1 MSFTFLQAVNECLI
15 LEGIIS
21 GDDDELSSFTDTQH
35 VISSKLAQKAIQQEL
50 ASLVSEQIIDAER
63 TSALLTTTP
72 GTRTYTLASGF
83 IRFRTTA
90 RNPNVVLWE
99 ATSAGITDG
108 QFVQEWPGGEE
119 SIITAYPRYLD
130 QQARPI
136 YWYWVGGGTQDVGLY
151 PVPDGTRYY
160 KYFYEKDVTVTTAA
174 DTLPFAVDTQARTFI
189 RGAARRFKFLR
200 SSPVERETFYP
211 KGLEDDE
218 QLKSNR
224 AVLMSL
230 LRHKQ
235 PPSHYGR
242 RYA

>member
-1 MSFTFLQAVNECLI
+1 MAFTFLQAVNECLI

-50 ASLVSEQIIDAER
+50 ASLVSEQVIPYER
-63 TSALLTTTP
+63 TSALLTSAI
-72 GTRTYTLASGF
+72 GTRTYTLASDF
-83 IRFRTTA
+83 VRFRVTD
-90 RNPNVVLWE
+90 RNPKVVLWQSD
-99 ATSAGITDG
+99 ANGISDG
-108 QFVQEWPGGEE
+108 QFCHEWPGGEE
-119 SIITAYPRYLD
+119 SIISTYPRYRD

-136 YWYWVGGGTQDVGLY
+136 YWYWVGGSTQDIGLY
-151 PVPDGTRYY
+151 PIPDAVRYY
-160 KYFYEKDVTVTTAA
+160 RYFYEKDVTVTSAT
-174 DTLPFAVDTQARTFI
+174 DTLPFAVGTQSDTFI
-189 RGAARRFKFLR
+189 WGAARRFKFLR
-200 SSPVERETFYP
+200 ASPVERETFFP

-224 AVLMSL
+224 AGLMSL

-235 PPSHYGR
+235 PPNAYGR

>member
-21 GDDDELSSFTDTQH
+21 GDDDELSSFTDAQH

-50 ASLVSEQIIDAER
+50 ASLVSEQVIDYER
-63 TSALLTTTP
+63 TSALLTTTA
-72 GTRTYTLASGF
+72 GTRTYTLATGF
-83 IRFRTTA
+83 IRFRTTD
-90 RNPNVVLWE
+90 RNPKVILWE
-99 ATSAGITDG
+99 SDSAGITDG

-119 SIITAYPRYLD
+119 SIIATYPRYRD
-130 QQARPI
+130 QQGKPI
-136 YWYWVGGGTQDVGLY
+136 YWYWVGGSTQDIGLY
-151 PVPDGTRYY
+151 NVPDATRYY
-160 KYFYEKDVTVTTAA
+160 RYFYEKDVTVTSAT

-189 RGAARRFKFLR
+189 RSAARRFKFLR
-200 SSPVERETFYP
+200 SSPVERETFFP

-235 PPSHYGR
+235 PPDHYGR